1 MPENEEPGRPKY
13 RPDIDGL
20 RGIAVLGVVAFHAFP
35 GVMRAGFIGVDVFFV
50 ISGFLIT
57 TIILG
62 ALERGNFS
70 FLKFYSRRVRRI
82 LPALIVVLLAVAVIG
97 WLVLGSVAY
106 KQAGLHIAGGAT
118 FTSNLL
124 LWSESGYFDT
134 SSERKVL
141 LHLWSLAVEEQFYL
155 LFPIVLWSAYKRR
168 VRPALVVTAIGIAS
182 FIWNVHASAAN
193 PSMDFYSPQTRAWE
207 LMMGAF
213 LACLK
218 LPASGASA
226 WTRLQGSLRGSR
238 IGRKLSQADGRAVL
252 GDLASAAGLAL
263 LCLAAVSIVKEAPF
277 PGWWAL
283 LPTLGTA
290 LLIFGG
296 MRSRINRFLL
306 SNRALVQV
314 GLISFPLYLW
324 HWPLLS
330 FAYVVRG
337 GTPSRALKFSLVVVS
352 VLLAWLTY
360 RFVERPIRFGK
371 GGRSVVV
378 GLLVSLASF
387 GIIGFSIY
395 WSGGF
400 DNRAIVRKL
409 DPYLETAK
417 QAVGY
422 EGCVPVPSAEWL
434 CDLGVPTEAPSV
446 LAYGDSHAYSMR
458 PALAKYAHETGRSIL
473 YTSVGGC
480 PLIIGIDSLAKDDQ
494 AAAHC
499 RERGQKTFEYVRD
512 HRIPNVFLIVRWSNY
527 GGPPAQA
534 LRDGLDRTIE
544 AYRKIGV
551 RVYLF
556 VDNPYQEYQ
565 PEDALRKSAW
575 TDDTINAFST
585 STAKHESNQG
595 WTTRLLSAYAS
606 DSVTILDFTEAYC
619 PDGTCP
625 LVKDGKFLYMDH
637 DHLSTY
643 GSLLIYPELKK
654 ALEKM

>member
-1 MPENEEPGRPKY
+1 MNDEPGRPKY

-20 RGIAVLGVVAFHAFP
+20 RGIAVLAVVAFHAFP
-35 GVMRAGFIGVDVFFV
+35 GLAKAGFIGVDVFFV

-70 FLKFYSRRVRRI
+70 FLEFYSRRVKRI
-82 LPALIVVLLAVAVIG
+82 FPALILVLLAVAVIG

-106 KQAGLHIAGGAT
+106 TQAGLHIVGGAT
-118 FTSNLL
+118 FTSNFL
-124 LWSESGYFDT
+124 LWKESGYFDT
-134 SSERKVL
+134 STERKVL

-168 VRPALVVTAIGIAS
+168 VRPVLVVTAIGIAS
-182 FIWNVHASAAN
+182 FIWNVHASSSN
-193 PSMDFYSPQTRAWE
+193 PVMDFYSPQTRAWE
-207 LMMGAF
+207 LMLGAF

-218 LPASGASA
+218 TPASGAST
-226 WTRLQGSLRGSR
+226 WTRLQGALRRSR
-238 IGRKLSQADGRAVL
+238 IGQKLSQANGRAVM
-252 GDLASAAGLAL
+252 GELASAAGLVL

-306 SNRALVQV
+306 GNRALVQV

-330 FAYVVRG
+330 FAYITRG

-352 VLLAWLTY
+352 ILLAWLTY
-360 RFVERPIRFGK
+360 RFIEKPLRFGK
-371 GGRSVVV
+371 GGRNIVV

-400 DNRAIVRKL
+400 DTRAIVKKL
-409 DPYLETAK
+409 DPYLATAK
-417 QAVGY
+417 QTVGY
-422 EGCVPVPSAEWL
+422 EDCVPVPSAEWL
-434 CDLGVPTEAPSV
+434 CDLGITTSAPSV

-473 YTSVGGC
+473 YASVGGC
-480 PLIIGIDSLAKDDQ
+480 PLIIGIESLAKDDQ
-494 AAAHC
+494 AMAHC
-499 RERGQKTFEYVRD
+499 RESGQRVFEYVRD
-512 HRIPNVFLIVRWSNY
+512 NHIPNVFLVVRWSNY

-534 LRDGLDRTIE
+534 LRDGLDRATE

-551 RVYLF
+551 HVYLL

-565 PEDALRKSAW
+565 PEDALRKSAG
-575 TDDTINAFST
+575 TDDTINAYST
-585 STAKHESNQG
+585 SLAKHESNQG
-595 WTTRLLSAYAS
+595 WTTELLSAYAS
-606 DSVTILDFTEAYC
+606 DSVTILDFTDAYC
-619 PDGTCP
+619 PDGICP

-643 GSLLIYPELKK
+643 GSLLIYPELQK
-654 ALEKM
+654 ALEKL